1 MITRQN
7 LLLHFLILLL
17 SIVLSFITTYF
28 YFDWFQHKRYF
39 GTISKVVKTQTD
51 MIKGIEKIEGI
62 ASLADQ
68 NIKSFEAVFKPLFC
82 YVPIVV
88 TPKKQPD
95 QIIFTNIP
103 NEKEWTTRGR
113 CKRYLYKFDNPDW
126 EKSTV
131 VSVGSYDIKIGK
143 YRIPE
148 WSPTY
153 WKWFRNHADWFKS
166 WHDTYTVTFIV
177 HAIFFYLLLWVF
189 AWRYYSKHLAQDIK
203 PLLEKLNSEAGRE

>member
-82 YVPIVV
+82 YVPIEV
-88 TPKKQPD
+88 TSKKQPD
-95 QIIFTNIP
+95 QIIFRNIP
-103 NEKEWTTRGR
+103 NEKESTTIGR
-113 CKRYLYKFDNPDW
+113 CKRYLFKFDNPDW

-166 WHDTYTVTFIV
+166 
-177 HAIFFYLLLWVF
+177 
-189 AWRYYSKHLAQDIK
+189 
-203 PLLEKLNSEAGRE
+203 